1 MENIIKPSKKNKG
14 ILGIVSVLLIIL
26 LLTGAGGYTLARY
39 ASQEQGNGNA
49 RVANWSFKIDKDG
62 QATKIVNLT
71 NTVDKNTLVNG
82 KIAPG
87 TSGEFSIKLDA
98 TGSDVAVDYILAFV
112 NEKDKPSNL
121 VFNYEGRKLK
131 SLSELGDVK
140 GTIGIS
146 GDRTATIK
154 IGWTWA
160 YQTGTNA
167 EEKIENDVIDT
178 RDGTS
183 PLDYTFEIIAKGTQ
197 KS

>member
-1 MENIIKPSKKNKG
+1 MNNERKASKKNKG
-14 ILGIVSVLLIIL
+14 VLGIVSMLLIIL
-26 LLTGAGGYTLARY
+26 LLTGTGGYTLAKY
-39 ASQEQGNGNA
+39 ATQEKAVGKTQI
-49 RVANWSFKIDKDG
+49 ANWAFKIQKDG
-62 QATKIVNLT
+62 TETKTINLAS
-71 NTVDKNTLVNG
+71 TVKKDTLVNG

-140 GTIGIS
+140 GTIGIG

-160 YQTGTNA
+160 YQTGANA
-167 EEKIENDVIDT
+167 EEKIANDVIDT